1 MNTENQLEVL
11 KAQQARLV
19 FLLLIPGTILFAFVM
34 LSSSSAVAKL
44 IAPLSVGTV
53 MIILCALDTIIAIP
67 LVIKLSQ
74 IKKQIL
80 KITEENPK

>member
-1 MNTENQLEVL
+1 MNTEKELEIL

-34 LSSSSAVAKL
+34 LSSLSAVAKL

-53 MIILCALDTIIAIP
+53 MIILCVLDTIIAIP